1 MPDISAFE
9 ADLSLAVRA
18 NQLFSVFVFCA
29 DGLATLRLWTPTDKW
44 IRVKPFLL
52 EESQVL
58 FIQYRLVI
66 GG

>member
-9 ADLSLAVRA
+9 ADLSLTVRA

-29 DGLATLRLWTPTDKW
+29 DELATLRLWTPTDKW

-58 FIQYRLVI
+58 FIKLSLVS